1 MKFVV
6 SILLRRRIETRRVL
20 LLNLGLSCIPT
31 HISRYAAPGILVILY
46 SIQAATRNDREG
58 MENEN
63 ENGNEYAHGIRYF
76 SYAFSI

>member
-1 MKFVV
+1 MVNGSPQTVLSSRRLMKFVV

-58 MENEN
+58 MI
-63 ENGNEYAHGIRYF
+63 NG
-76 SYAFSI
+76 